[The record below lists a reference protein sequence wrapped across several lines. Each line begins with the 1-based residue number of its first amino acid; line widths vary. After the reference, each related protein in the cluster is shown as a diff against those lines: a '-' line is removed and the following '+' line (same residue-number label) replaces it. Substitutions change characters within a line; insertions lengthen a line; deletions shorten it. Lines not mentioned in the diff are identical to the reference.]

1 MRVKFSGKTSDDF
14 KRHREYL
21 IRNGKSDG
29 HKFQKYELDRISKA
43 LKRNISKG
51 LEDKMEHKDSIFPKE
66 NGFEYNVEDYK
77 MYVDKKSHHVVFYK
91 IEYDSKNRRFIEID
105 KCIHSTELK
114 RELERKG
121 IEPLKDADTSL
132 LDDLNE
138 IYKEDEIN
146 LKDDSDDDRGKEE
159 EVYDEETGKKVKRIV
174 YTGPQG
180 GRYYKGNKGEK
191 IYIKENMAKKSL
203 KDVLLESKMTS
214 LSEYMIRGML

>member
-1 MRVKFSGKTSDDF
+1 MRVKFSDNTTDDF
-14 KRHREYL
+14 KRHKDYL
-21 IRNGKSDG
+21 RRKGKSDG
-29 HKFQKYELDRISKA
+29 HGFQEYELNGISKA
-43 LKRNISKG
+43 LKKNISKG
-51 LEDKMEHKDSIFPKE
+51 LEDKKEHKDSIFPKE
-66 NGFEYNVEDYK
+66 KGFEYNVEDYK
-77 MYVDKKSHHVVFYK
+77 MYVDKRSHHVVFYNIIK
-91 IEYDSKNRRFIEID
+91 PKKGASYISID

-191 IYIKENMAKKSL
+191 IYIKENMVKKM
-203 KDVLLESKMTS
+203 KPHMGKKITS
-214 LSEYMIRGML
+214 LYEYIKREMS